1 MNTTIIITYDFFYH
15 EDGSPWFCS
24 YSTAVI
30 VGSDIVHNELVQL
43 SELEEFER
51 MRVHALEAGFEK
63 GCNYTNPNSGVSGE
77 SYRKI
82 IKAE

>member
-15 EDGSPWFCS
+15 EDGSPWICS
-24 YSTAVI
+24 YSTTVI

-63 GCNYTNPNSGVSGE
+63 
-77 SYRKI
+77 
-82 IKAE
+82 